1 MRSKNPQSNN
11 NIIDLINSIDFNSD
25 RLNLKKF
32 SISELDHNIE
42 HEMNPIIMQYIRM
55 PLPLPEVRKKTMKA
69 AKKWDGYEGDWMLIA
84 LRLRRSNEYIG
95 MLCFRYESIENDT
108 VEIGWRLGLEYHGKG
123 YATEAAQCFLTFL
136 KNKIKPHKI
145 VAYCLADNSAS
156 ANIMGKLGMQ
166 QEACLRQAF
175 KINQQWHD
183 ELIYGLILE

>member
-32 SISELDHNIE
+32 SISELEYNIE
-42 HEMNPIIMQYIRM
+42 HEMNPTIMQYIRT
-55 PLPLPEVRKKTMKA
+55 PLPLGEVRKKTLQA
-69 AKKWDGYEGDWMLIA
+69 VAKWSGYESDWVLLG
-84 LRLRRSNEYIG
+84 LRLNHSNEYIG

-108 VEIGWRLGLEYHGKG
+108 VEIGWRLGLEHHGKG

-136 KNKIKPHKI
+136 KNKIKPHKV
-145 VAYCLADNSAS
+145 VAYCLAKNIAS
-156 ANIMGKLGMQ
+156 AKIMHKLGMQ

-175 KINQQWHD
+175 KINNQWHD
-183 ELIYGLILE
+183 ELVYGLILE